1 MEEGGGED
9 KAVTECC
16 DERDGE
22 KGWGVEGRE
31 TSKWLGRMWKGRRDG
46 LIRRERKEGKKVR
59 PWKGKGGGDEKR
71 RGKSFTPLSR
81 DIPSPRQGGSDRGRE
96 GRSEREG
103 EWEGQRRSEGETD
116 RGTDRGRGHTHD
128 GMGLKAGERGIKRER
143 HGGRKSERQQRENR
157 TRPPVARHLPFPV
170 WLFQR
175 AAPNS

>member
-71 RGKSFTPLSR
+71 RGKSFNLQPMSSSSLKGHSLS
-81 DIPSPRQGGSDRGRE
+81 PPGRE
-96 GRSEREG
+96 
-103 EWEGQRRSEGETD
+103 
-116 RGTDRGRGHTHD
+116 
-128 GMGLKAGERGIKRER
+128 
-143 HGGRKSERQQRENR
+143 
-157 TRPPVARHLPFPV
+157 
-170 WLFQR
+170 
-175 AAPNS
+175 